1 MNIGII
7 GCGNISETYFE
18 SQNIFSNF
26 KIVACA
32 DINKEAAS
40 NAASKYNVKALSV
53 EEILENNQ
61 IDLIINLTIPSA
73 HKEIII
79 KSLLSGKH
87 CFSEKP
93 LAMNFQEGLEIQ
105 KLANEKGLYVGCAPD
120 TFLGCLLY
128 TSPSPRD

>member
-1 MNIGII
+1 MNIGIV

-18 SQNIFSNF
+18 CQKIFNNF

-32 DINKEAAS
+32 DIINEAAS

-53 EEILENNQ
+53 DEILEINE
-61 IDLIINLTIPSA
+61 IDLIINLTIPAA
-73 HKEIII
+73 HKEIIT
-79 KSLLSGKH
+79 KSLLNGKH

-105 KLANEKGLYVGCAPD
+105 KLANEKGLY
-120 TFLGCLLY
+120 LSLIHI
-128 TSPSPRD
+128 

>member
-1 MNIGII
+1 MD
-7 GCGNISETYFE
+7 ISETYFE
-18 SQNIFSNF
+18 CQKIFNNF

-32 DINKEAAS
+32 DINKEAAFY
-40 NAASKYNVKALSV
+40 AATKYNVKSLSV
-53 EEILENNQ
+53 EEILENNE

-73 HKEIII
+73 HKEIIA
-79 KSLLSGKH
+79 KSLQNGKH

-120 TFLGCLLY
+120 TFLGQL
-128 TSPSPRD
+128 DKKQKIN